1 MVLRVLDDRDGRRAP
16 GRAAVVI
23 PRIQPVTERGST
35 RREKCAPGPAV
46 GTSPELDVSGPGTAA
61 PRPDFLVA
69 LACPRNRVI
78 LGMRRQDYLGQAS
91 RGWLW
96 LSREG
101 REAAPTCP
109 PTTGRPRPST
119 PTSRRRALGDDPR
132 TTAAGLAVEDLADDV
147 RKPGVPLPPRMDV
160 PHPENPCSTS
170 PQIDVPLRP
179 KYANPP
185 NLWPLELR
193 PRRGAQLLITP
204 CRSVATDCG
213 RRQAKSNGRFY
224 NPTHQTI

>member
-101 REAAPTCP
+101 REAARRARP
-109 PTTGRPRPST
+109 PPGGRGPRRLPRGDALLVTTPGPRPRGSRWRT
-119 PTSRRRALGDDPR
+119 WLTTSGNRAFHFPPEWTFHIPKIR
-132 TTAAGLAVEDLADDV
+132 
-147 RKPGVPLPPRMDV
+147 VPLPRKSMF
-160 PHPENPCSTS
+160 H
-170 PQIDVPLRP
+170 
-179 KYANPP
+179 
-185 NLWPLELR
+185 
-193 PRRGAQLLITP
+193 
-204 CRSVATDCG
+204 CG
-213 RRQAKSNGRFY
+213 RNTQIPRTFGRWSSDRGGERSY
-224 NPTHQTI
+224 S